1 MTSDKHRT
9 TSKMTLLEQIKSKFP
24 KEIQDLIL
32 DFSNPYA
39 ELKLVFTNEVLPSI
53 ITENV
58 VFRLNQIKSKTQE
71 LENFEFINCK
81 KIGGESFILIR
92 HGEENLMKVFTET
105 NETVYWEE
113 LYDNYWDDEESI
125 YYYCSIFD
133 LLYHLT
139 QYEMYDIP
147 IPGMDSSNDSEWN
160 HELDIRMAAL
170 EW

>member
-1 MTSDKHRT
+1 
-9 TSKMTLLEQIKSKFP
+9 MTLLEQIKSKFP

-81 KIGGESFILIR
+81 TMGCESFILIR

-105 NETVYWEE
+105 NEAVYWEE

-139 QYEMYDIP
+139 QYEMYNIP
-147 IPGMDSSNDSEWN
+147 IPGIMDVAQYDLDRER
-160 HELDIRMAAL
+160 DIRMYAS
-170 EW
+170 ESW